1 MDCSNCS
8 GFLAGDAI
16 GNCNLATEIPEI
28 FASYDFDSHL
38 TIEIIRSLDA
48 AARLPPETASGQIGK
63 QKETH
68 MKRLEGKVAVVTGG
82 NSGIGLATAKRLQE
96 EGARVAISGRS
107 RKTLDDAVKTIGN
120 GVLAVQSDVAKLADI
135 DKLFAE
141 VSQKLGKIDV
151 LFVNAGVAKFAP
163 LADTTEALFDE
174 QFDINVK
181 GSYFTIQKALPFLND
196 GASIILNTSVAD
208 RKGTAGASAYSAT
221 KAAMRSLARTAAAE
235 LVERGIR
242 VNTVA
247 PGPIVT
253 PIFGRTGL
261 PQEAIDEFA
270 KSINAQVPM
279 KRFGQPEEVAGAVA
293 FLASQDASYI
303 TGVEINVDG
312 GLGQI

>member
-1 MDCSNCS
+1 
-8 GFLAGDAI
+8 
-16 GNCNLATEIPEI
+16 
-28 FASYDFDSHL
+28 
-38 TIEIIRSLDA
+38 
-48 AARLPPETASGQIGK
+48 
-63 QKETH
+63 
-68 MKRLEGKVAVVTGG
+68 MKRLEGKVALVTGG
-82 NSGIGLATAKRLQE
+82 NSGIGLATAKRLQQ

-107 RKTLDDAVKTIGN
+107 KKTLDEAVRTIGN
-120 GVLAVQSDVAKLADI
+120 GVLAVQADVAKLADL
-135 DKLFAE
+135 DKLYQE

-163 LADTTEALFDE
+163 LAETSESTYDE
-174 QFDINVK
+174 QFDTNIK
-181 GSYFTIQKALPFLND
+181 GAYFTIQKALPLLND
-196 GASIILNTSVAD
+196 GASIILTSSVAD
-208 RKGTAGASAYSAT
+208 SQGQVGTSAYSAT
-221 KAAMRSLARTAAAE
+221 KAALRSLARTAAAE
-235 LVERGIR
+235 LVGRGIR

-261 PQEAIDEFA
+261 PQEAVDEFA
-270 KSINAQVPM
+270 KQIVAKVPM